1 MAFGSITKQK
11 NADKELIEFQSQW
24 NEQLAQNAWQRDL
37 DMWNLNNEYNSPSAQ
52 LQRYRDAGINPLM
65 VAGSQPYESSSIQS
79 PVGSASGASV
89 NGLGSGLEAF
99 QSLGQLSDMAL
110 KSAQTLNL
118 KADTQKKE
126 KETSLTDAEYRK
138 AVKDLRVR
146 DDMNHAQLDVLLS
159 SAQKNIKEGEL
170 SEQQKINLNA
180 SLKEISSRV
189 QKNLVD
195 ADVQMKMYN
204 LSERKFKFDQE
215 MGRGQ
220 LQLGAMNAEA
230 NLQSA
235 NAQMSNSFANDAYKE
250 FMEVGQG
257 LQKTKNE
264 IEQYQARTARMKAVQ
279 DVAESKQRV
288 SKMSH
293 EEKVQTLTQLLDAST
308 SNVHGL
314 KIFHDSRFRSFL
326 IMNELCTDE
335 SLPLDL
341 RVKAAKFSLQQEDDL
356 VPTVLRDIDFTSPAP
371 GFFDMKNFVDRSS
384 YQYLYNQR

>member
-65 VAGSQPYESSSIQS
+65 VAGSQPYESSAIQS

-110 KSAQTLNL
+110 KTAQTLNL

-126 KETSLTDAEYRK
+126 KETSLTDAELQK
-138 AVKDLRVR
+138 ALKDLLYR
-146 DDMNHAQLDVLLS
+146 DDMNRAQVNVLLS
-159 SAQKNIKEGEL
+159 TAEKNIKDGKL
-170 SEQQKINLNA
+170 SEQQVINLNA
-180 SLKEISSRV
+180 SLGEISSRV

-195 ADVQMKMYN
+195 ADMQRKMYD

-215 MGRGQ
+215 LGRGQ
-220 LQLGAMNAEA
+220 LKLGAMNAEA

-235 NAQMSNSFANDAYKE
+235 NAQMANSFANDAYRDYMD
-250 FMEVGQG
+250 FGQS
-257 LQKTKNE
+257 LEKSKLE
-264 IEQYQARTARMKAVQ
+264 IEDFQARTARRKVNQ
-279 DVAESKQRV
+279 DIRESKQRV
-288 SKMSH
+288 SKMSQ
-293 EEKVQTLTQLLDAST
+293 EQKIQTLEKLSEMST
-308 SNVHGL
+308 SSILG
-314 KIFHDSRFRSFL
+314 FRLTNLPDFQFYLMASE
-326 IMNELCTDE
+326 ICTD
-335 SLPLDL
+335 SSVPLEV
-341 RVKAAKFSLQQEDDL
+341 RVRASSKLYELINSPGGSSRGYTDKVTFDDL
-356 VPTVLRDIDFTSPAP
+356 LKVP
-371 GFFDMKNFVDRSS
+371 SS
-384 YQYLYNQR
+384 SRKSE